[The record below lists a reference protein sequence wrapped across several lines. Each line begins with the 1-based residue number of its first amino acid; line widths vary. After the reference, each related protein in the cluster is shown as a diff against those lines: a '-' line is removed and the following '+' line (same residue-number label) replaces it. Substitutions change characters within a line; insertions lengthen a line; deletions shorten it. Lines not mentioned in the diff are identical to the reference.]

1 MDVVQSINLTTGKRN
16 NQKPFSKPISY
27 EILPFKN
34 KLILYYIITTA
45 VLKSINSDRHIKNVF
60 QKKQLEA
67 VHAILQANKR
77 IKKIYTI
84 LISTLLISAI
94 TSSVMAVTEDSVII
108 TFNPNGDIDI
118 DISLAKYNFSS
129 VLANEW
135 SNTTGN
141 AFLLFNNGTVSMDTR
156 IKTNATTDNGDMT
169 LDAAGTPGQDEYS
182 IETQGFD
189 SDGFLDSSYVGDFDS
204 ALSPNDNKGFDICL
218 LIGTNL
224 SANHSWQTTT
234 ITFQGTQS

>member
-1 MDVVQSINLTTGKRN
+1 VDVVQNITLAASERN
-16 NQKPFSKPISY
+16 NQKPFSKPISKK
-27 EILPFKN
+27 ILSITN
-34 KLILYYIITTA
+34 KSVFYYIITA
-45 VLKSINSDRHIKNVF
+45 AMQKSTESVKHIKYIF
-60 QKKQLEA
+60 QKKQLEV

-77 IKKIYTI
+77 VKKVYTI

-94 TSSVMAVTEDSVII
+94 ASSVMAGTEDNVII
-108 TFNPNGDIDI
+108 TFNPDGDIDI
-118 DISLAKYNFSS
+118 DVSLAIYNFSN

-141 AFLLFNNGTVSMDTR
+141 AFLLYNNGTVSMDTR
-156 IKTNATTDNGDMT
+156 IKTNATTDEGDMT
-169 LDAAGTPGQDEYS
+169 LDAAGTPSQDEYS
-182 IETQGFD
+182 IETKGFD

-204 ALSPNDNKGFDICL
+204 ALSPNDTKGFDICL